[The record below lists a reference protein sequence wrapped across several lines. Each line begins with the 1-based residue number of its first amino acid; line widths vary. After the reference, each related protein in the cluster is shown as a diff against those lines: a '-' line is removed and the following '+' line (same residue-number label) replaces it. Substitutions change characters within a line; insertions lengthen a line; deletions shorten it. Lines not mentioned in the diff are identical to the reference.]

1 LPPRGR
7 AAIKPHGFPGSAC
20 RVEHDRRSRAGARPV
35 TAGIFGEAPKILSA
49 SKHELLRVRNIGED
63 TAENIANWEKSVDLA
78 GELKR
83 IADYGCHVLISSDE
97 NYPTSLREIYDPPL
111 VNGVPIYTNCW
122 SRRRSTHL
130 SAFAVD
136 VGSLAWLNSSS

>member
-1 LPPRGR
+1 MRMDSREAFVALNMIEGVGPVR
-7 AAIKPHGFPGSAC
+7 ARSLL
-20 RVEHDRRSRAGARPV
+20 EH
-35 TAGIFGEAPKILSA
+35 FGEAPKILGA
-49 SKHELLRVRNIGED
+49 SKAALCRVRSIGDEV
-63 TAENIANWEKSVDLA
+63 AERIASWEKSVDLA

-83 IADYGCHVLISSDE
+83 ISDYGCHVLIQSDE
-97 NYPTSLREIYDPPL
+97 NYPPSLREIYDPPV
-111 VNGVPIYTNCW
+111 VNGVPIYTNRW